1 MGPPLSP
8 WAFFSAV
15 MLIVHPAPHSASRRA
30 AAEQPP
36 SMDLAG

>member
-15 MLIVHPAPHSASRRA
+15 MLIVHPAPHSRRA